1 MRGRVSDLFR
11 QRTPTIL
18 PYHSGASCPLYV
30 KLSDTSQ
37 RKALLSW
44 FMRQLRLHKSVKILI
59 INLFLIVCYF
69 RVYYFSL
76 FTWNVISFS
85 FSSSVILYHLFFIKL
100 FLFPAVSFL
109 LLSSY
114 AMSILLLFSFV
125 IDFYLNFLL
134 IHEYTFFSPFR
145 L

>member
-1 MRGRVSDLFR
+1 MSDLFR

-85 FSSSVILYHLFFIKL
+85 FSSSVISYHLFFYQIFSFSCSL
-100 FLFPAVSFL
+100 IPSPFLLCNVHPFTLFICNRFLFQFL
-109 LLSSY
+109 TNTRIYFFLPFPS
-114 AMSILLLFSFV
+114 V
-125 IDFYLNFLL
+125 I
-134 IHEYTFFSPFR
+134 
-145 L
+145 